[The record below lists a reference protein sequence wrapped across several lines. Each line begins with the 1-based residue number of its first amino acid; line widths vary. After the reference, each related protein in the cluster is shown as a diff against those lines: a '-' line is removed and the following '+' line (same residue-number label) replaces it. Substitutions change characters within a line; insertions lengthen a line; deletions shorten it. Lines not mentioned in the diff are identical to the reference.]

1 MKHLL
6 IAATASAML
15 LAACG
20 DDSSTNASGNTLTR
34 TASLFVD
41 EEHQLI
47 VITPDPYYENECVVE
62 GEALTWKNVQQR
74 IRADSMKYEFHGD
87 TLLFYNIDDGD
98 TSHYGEMWVGGT
110 AGKIYGAWTYTHCE
124 YYNTENDTRCYDSK
138 YHKITYNISSGKVTG
153 TQEIYFDQYLSDIN
167 NSDLTKSNF
176 LLELYK
182 ALSGQHYSDVWVPDI
197 FDVYGENNDDIEYYN
212 KTIVDN
218 GVNIIASTKRQ
229 QTFSI
234 GDKTFTVDIKKV
246 DLSLDGYQE
255 NRDISID
262 VTDGVT
268 TCSATYI
275 KKALNAELCKT
286 ENAALFDEDDYDH
299 MTDNNGNEYI
309 YVDRMRMYN
318 EDEFDMCIKSIAVQS
333 TENDDLVDYP
343 ANVLYKK
350 ASAQD
355 RGYETRYENLLRKW
369 AKYSE

>member
-1 MKHLL
+1 M
-6 IAATASAML
+6 
-15 LAACG
+15 
-20 DDSSTNASGNTLTR
+20 
-34 TASLFVD
+34 
-41 EEHQLI
+41 
-47 VITPDPYYENECVVE
+47 
-62 GEALTWKNVQQR
+62 
-74 IRADSMKYEFHGD
+74 
-87 TLLFYNIDDGD
+87 
-98 TSHYGEMWVGGT
+98 
-110 AGKIYGAWTYTHCE
+110 
-124 YYNTENDTRCYDSK
+124 
-138 YHKITYNISSGKVTG
+138 
-153 TQEIYFDQYLSDIN
+153 
-167 NSDLTKSNF
+167 
-176 LLELYK
+176 
-182 ALSGQHYSDVWVPDI
+182 PDI
-197 FDVYGENNDDIEYYN
+197 FDVSGENNDDIEYYN
-212 KTIVDN
+212 NPIVDN

-309 YVDRMRMYN
+309 YVDRIRMYN
-318 EDEFDMCIKSIAVQS
+318 EDEFDMCLKGIAVQS

-355 RGYETRYENLLRKW
+355 RDYETRYENLLRKW